1 MIYWTKWSEYRMNLK
16 INRALYM
23 ASLSVALASFEAPAR
38 AEHPFSDR
46 GVVLW
51 SSCSDATR
59 PWHDAS
65 FQGLGP
71 RRGSLCPA
79 IVTCERELES
89 ISKSDKE
96 ARSRQIERGETDEVN
111 RVGGTES
118 VGEGLN
124 KRKERK
130 RETERSEND
139 SHSMRREDRGELI

>member
-1 MIYWTKWSEYRMNLK
+1 MSRN
-16 INRALYM
+16 
-23 ASLSVALASFEAPAR
+23 
-38 AEHPFSDR
+38 SDLR
-46 GVVLW
+46 
-51 SSCSDATR
+51 
-59 PWHDAS
+59 
-65 FQGLGP
+65 
-71 RRGSLCPA
+71 
-79 IVTCERELES
+79 ERELES

-124 KRKERK
+124 ERKERK